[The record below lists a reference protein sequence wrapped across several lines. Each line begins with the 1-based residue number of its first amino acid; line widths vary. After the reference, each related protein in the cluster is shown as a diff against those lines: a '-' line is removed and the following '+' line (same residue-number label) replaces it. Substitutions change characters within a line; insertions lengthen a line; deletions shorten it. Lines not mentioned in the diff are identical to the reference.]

1 MAVLL
6 FKTPTVTFHSELF
19 FLLWRS
25 VVLPMSPQELRESVF
40 TRNSGVDVLNASN
53 IFAQV
58 LHFLTDPHYTVSM

>member
-1 MAVLL
+1 
-6 FKTPTVTFHSELF
+6 
-19 FLLWRS
+19 
-25 VVLPMSPQELRESVF
+25 MSPQELRESVF